1 VAEGEN
7 DIGAFRLLISGSLCS
22 DTRRT
27 KAEIPSRPSTG
38 GSDRNENNR
47 KENMNDRT
55 TEIEIKLAH
64 MEQALN
70 ELSDV
75 IYAQQNVLDKLNSS
89 HDALRQRLFS
99 LEGGG
104 DDSENNNEKPPH
116 Y

>member
-1 VAEGEN
+1 
-7 DIGAFRLLISGSLCS
+7 
-22 DTRRT
+22 
-27 KAEIPSRPSTG
+27 
-38 GSDRNENNR
+38 
-47 KENMNDRT
+47 MNDRT

-89 HDALRQRLFS
+89 HTALRQRLFN
-99 LEGGG
+99 LEGSG
-104 DDSENNNEKPPH
+104 DGSENNNEKPPH